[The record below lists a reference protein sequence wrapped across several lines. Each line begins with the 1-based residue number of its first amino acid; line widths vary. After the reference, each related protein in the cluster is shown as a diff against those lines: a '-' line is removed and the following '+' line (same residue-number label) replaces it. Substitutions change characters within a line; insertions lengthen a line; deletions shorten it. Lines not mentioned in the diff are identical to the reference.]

1 MTQRALITGVTGFLG
16 SRLARSLNADGVEVH
31 AIVRPA
37 SHLDRIPD
45 LEGRVQFHVDDGS
58 MGAVR
63 DAFSA
68 ADPEV
73 CFHLATHFVAEHN
86 SDDVPALA
94 DANVAFGMRVAE
106 AAAQVPRRVF
116 VNAGTAWQHV
126 DGEPYRPKGLYAATK
141 QAFEDVLRY
150 YADADQLHVVTLNL
164 YDSYGPDDP
173 RGKLVSA
180 LVNAA
185 RSGKHLDMTSGRQLI
200 DLVHVDDVV
209 RAFSHAF
216 SLARGMPF
224 CEARAFAVSSAQAV
238 SLRELV
244 SIVEAI
250 VGHPLDVTWGAR
262 EDRANEM
269 LTPWYAGD
277 PLPGWSPRIKLVDG
291 LRALLEEAPA

>member
-1 MTQRALITGVTGFLG
+1 
-16 SRLARSLNADGVEVH
+16 
-31 AIVRPA
+31 
-37 SHLDRIPD
+37 
-45 LEGRVQFHVDDGS
+45 
-58 MGAVR
+58 
-63 DAFSA
+63 
-68 ADPEV
+68 
-73 CFHLATHFVAEHN
+73 
-86 SDDVPALA
+86 
-94 DANVAFGMRVAE
+94 MRVAE

-224 CEARAFAVSSAQAV
+224 CEARAFAVSSGQAV

-244 SIVEAI
+244 GIVEAI

-291 LRALLEEAPA
+291 LGALLERIGALATTLLPSSGAIALNRRQSEHIGDAAEAIEIAARAFDCVLVAESLRQARGAFDRLTGRAGIEDVLDALFRRFCLGK